1 MVATGVTARG
11 LDIKNVMHV
20 VNYDL
25 PNSDYGGIQ
34 EYVHRIGRTA
44 RIGNIGLATSLYNDR
59 NEDLAEGL
67 AKLLVETGQEVPDF
81 LESFKPED
89 AANIDFDD
97 DTDNE
102 GEEASG
108 DDGGANGAA
117 NGSSGDAWGA
127 PVSTKADAPSDDAW
141 DAPAKA
147 APEKTIT
154 AKTAPAADS
163 GDNWGGE
170 EAGGSW

>member
-1 MVATGVTARG
+1 
-11 LDIKNVMHV
+11 MHV

-59 NEDLAEGL
+59 NEDLAESL
-67 AKLLVETGQEVPDF
+67 AKLLMETGQEVPDF

-97 DTDNE
+97 DTDDE
-102 GEEASG
+102 GEEAS
-108 DDGGANGAA
+108 GAA
-117 NGSSGDAWGA
+117 NGSSGDAW
-127 PVSTKADAPSDDAW
+127 PVSSKADAPSDDAW

-147 APEKTIT
+147 AP
-154 AKTAPAADS
+154 AAGS

-170 EAGGSW
+170 EAGSGW